1 MPVGLL
7 ERLPARIQERPPPFC
22 GRDELETLMASPNA
36 EDWVR
41 LSERLLGKV
50 PPTFTFTPKH
60 KSHAYSSEQGPIL
73 AEG

>member
-1 MPVGLL
+1 
-7 ERLPARIQERPPPFC
+7 
-22 GRDELETLMASPNA
+22 MASPNA